1 MRKALGQAVLLLIL
15 SAGAGVAVHFFHPL
29 APAWYAVVAPPAE
42 DEVTME
48 QIQSKWGGKVL
59 WLDART
65 EVLFSLGHI
74 PGAKLLNEQG
84 FDGQLFELIEVLQT
98 NDLPVV
104 IYCGGEKCEASRK
117 IKTRLVESLP
127 LENVWVL
134 KGGWPAWLTAGGK
147 QER

>member
-1 MRKALGQAVLLLIL
+1 MKKALGQAILLLLL
-15 SAGAGVAVHFFHPL
+15 SSGAGVAVHFFHPL
-29 APAWYAVVAPPAE
+29 APAWYAVVAPPE
-42 DEVTME
+42 QDEVTLE
-48 QIQSKWGGKVL
+48 KIQSEWGGQVL

-65 EVLFSLGHI
+65 EVLYSLGHI

-84 FDGQLFELIEVLQT
+84 FDGQLFDLIEVLQT

-117 IKTRLVESLP
+117 IKQRLVESLP

-134 KGGWPAWLTAGGK
+134 KGGWPSWLTAGGK